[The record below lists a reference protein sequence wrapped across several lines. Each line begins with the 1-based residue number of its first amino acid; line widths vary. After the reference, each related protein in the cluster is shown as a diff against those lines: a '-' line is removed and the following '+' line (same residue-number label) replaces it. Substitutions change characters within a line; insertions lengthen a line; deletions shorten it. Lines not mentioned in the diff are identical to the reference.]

1 MFGQSVLSEVF
12 SAFWFILPAYIA
24 NGGAL
29 VIGGGS
35 PLDGGRI
42 FSDGRRVI
50 GDGVT
55 VRGTI
60 GGIAAGTAMGTI
72 QGLASSDIAGG
83 LLVGLLMG
91 IGAMFGDSL
100 GSFTKRRLGI
110 ARGRAAPGLDQLG
123 FLVFA
128 IVFASLATEV
138 SLTTVAILLILTPTI
153 HLCTNVL
160 AYKLGIKKVWY

>member
-12 SAFWFILPAYIA
+12 SAFWFILPAYLA

-29 VIGGGS
+29 AVGGGS
-35 PLDGGRI
+35 PLDGGRVL
-42 FSDGRRVI
+42 FDGRRVL

-55 VRGTI
+55 IRGTI
-60 GGIAAGTAMGTI
+60 GGIAVGTATGAI
-72 QGLASSDIAGG
+72 QGIAASDILGG
-83 LLVGLLMG
+83 LLLGLLMG
-91 IGAMFGDSL
+91 VGAMFGDSV

-110 ARGRAAPGLDQLG
+110 GRGRPAPVLDQLG

-128 IVFASLATEV
+128 IAFASLATEV
-138 SLTTVAILLILTPTI
+138 SLTTVAILLVLTPTI

-160 AYKLGIKKVWY
+160 AYRIGMKKVWY